1 MEGEDEEGDGLSR
14 TVSLPVNGGKKMPS
28 KRRLSDPP
36 MPIAEEDDG
45 SEALHPSLSQG
56 STAFGRM
63 NSYVKFRMPVEDS
76 VRSDEV
82 VLLKPL
88 VQPGVA
94 SRAFSLLSCGDLLE
108 MARAAATSNQWMEIV
123 RSLSAVL
130 RCPSVLNASFHFQGM
145 PGPHL
150 DCEALH
156 LALESISETAPVD
169 VHHAVLDAAEA
180 GLRDFTQAHEGSR
193 TAEQLRGLLI
203 YLMLPQLRNTKFVQ
217 SRRHAILSQLAYLV
231 ASMLPEERRRLLDL
245 MVNEMPQA
253 FILKKAIVPA
263 VRLFLNERLRMLSS
277 RRSLD
282 DPGLWHGTL
291 LMQLLFLANEKLR
304 EDQRHELDLS
314 NDLGTLKG
322 RFLGDDE
329 FQISSLDDETIP
341 PMVAFQQLMQ
351 ATDMT
356 GSAKMVLPSPEELVF
371 DKAAVADP
379 ITTALPP
386 RCCVLLMHRNLVPVA
401 FKQKVLQVSN
411 SVMQRSLQDQALGPQ
426 QILAMLSGQ
435 AIRPFVMVEVSR
447 ENIVEDTARFLR
459 QADAAALHLPLKVKF
474 TGEEGQD
481 EGGVRREFFQV
492 LIRRLFDETYGM
504 FTHDPD
510 THATWFSQSIIDS
523 EDTEQLFQVC
533 GTVIGLAVYNNEHG
547 IQIHFPLALF
557 KKLKGEAL
565 SLADLQDVNPKV
577 WMSLQQLLAWQATTS
592 NPNQEFEDTFCLSFS
607 ASYDYFG
614 EHREIELKP
623 GGREIPVNF
632 DTRQEYVN
640 LYCKWQLETS
650 TERHFRLL
658 AQGFEKVVDSA
669 LWSFLTAEEAHLII
683 CTEPV
688 LDAAELRRLAHYE
701 GYDKEDPYIQD
712 FWKILESFDT
722 DQLKKFL
729 SFTTGTDRAPLGGLK
744 DVRLVVQKHGVEP
757 TNRLPTAQTCFNLL
771 LLPRYDNAKKMEQ
784 SLLLA
789 IENSEGFGLQ

>member
-1 MEGEDEEGDGLSR
+1 
-14 TVSLPVNGGKKMPS
+14 
-28 KRRLSDPP
+28 
-36 MPIAEEDDG
+36 
-45 SEALHPSLSQG
+45 
-56 STAFGRM
+56 
-63 NSYVKFRMPVEDS
+63 
-76 VRSDEV
+76 
-82 VLLKPL
+82 
-88 VQPGVA
+88 
-94 SRAFSLLSCGDLLE
+94 
-108 MARAAATSNQWMEIV
+108 MEIV

-180 GLRDFTQAHEGSR
+180 GSR

-459 QADAAALHLPLKVKF
+459 QADAAALHLPLKA
-474 TGEEGQD
+474 
-481 EGGVRREFFQV
+481 R
-492 LIRRLFDETYGM
+492 
-504 FTHDPD
+504 
-510 THATWFSQSIIDS
+510 
-523 EDTEQLFQVC
+523 
-533 GTVIGLAVYNNEHG
+533 
-547 IQIHFPLALF
+547 
-557 KKLKGEAL
+557 
-565 SLADLQDVNPKV
+565 
-577 WMSLQQLLAWQATTS
+577 
-592 NPNQEFEDTFCLSFS
+592 
-607 ASYDYFG
+607 
-614 EHREIELKP
+614 
-623 GGREIPVNF
+623 
-632 DTRQEYVN
+632 
-640 LYCKWQLETS
+640 
-650 TERHFRLL
+650 
-658 AQGFEKVVDSA
+658 
-669 LWSFLTAEEAHLII
+669 
-683 CTEPV
+683 
-688 LDAAELRRLAHYE
+688 
-701 GYDKEDPYIQD
+701 
-712 FWKILESFDT
+712 
-722 DQLKKFL
+722 
-729 SFTTGTDRAPLGGLK
+729 
-744 DVRLVVQKHGVEP
+744 
-757 TNRLPTAQTCFNLL
+757 
-771 LLPRYDNAKKMEQ
+771 
-784 SLLLA
+784 
-789 IENSEGFGLQ
+789 